1 MKKKIENKQNSE
13 QLNILAVSSSTVIE
27 PINCELSENMKAQI
41 EMLERINNAF
51 DKYATKVLMI
61 PKEMFGSK

>member
-41 EMLERINNAF
+41 EMLERITTHLTNMQQ
-51 DKYATKVLMI
+51 KY
-61 PKEMFGSK
+61 